1 MHNYSNLT
9 DLKHCDMNTDEGE
22 IISELLTLTAL
33 LNGNMTRLETS
44 NSTGRISKKI
54 VIEYDIKQRD

>member
-1 MHNYSNLT
+1 MHS
-9 DLKHCDMNTDEGE
+9 DEGE

-44 NSTGRISKKI
+44 NSMGRTSKKI
-54 VIEYDIKQRD
+54 VIEYDVKTNT

>member
-44 NSTGRISKKI
+44 NST
-54 VIEYDIKQRD
+54 